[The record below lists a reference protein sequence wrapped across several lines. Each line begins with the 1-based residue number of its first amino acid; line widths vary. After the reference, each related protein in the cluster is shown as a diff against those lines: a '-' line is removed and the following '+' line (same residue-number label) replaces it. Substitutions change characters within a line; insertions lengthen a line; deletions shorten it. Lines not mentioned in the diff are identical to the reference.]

1 MIIAVLQ
8 PKETSNGKSVWRIL
22 VVDGDTAFS
31 KFIKLLL
38 ELDGHSVQTAN
49 IGKSALLILEQNKFD
64 LVTTDFSMAGM
75 KGDTL
80 AATIKKRLPN
90 QPVLMISSNG
100 ALANACGDP
109 LPGVDL
115 VIGKPF
121 TQKNLRE
128 AIAKVLGGI

>member
-1 MIIAVLQ
+1 M
-8 PKETSNGKSVWRIL
+8 
-22 VVDGDTAFS
+22 VDDDTAVS

-49 IGKSALLILEQNKFD
+49 NGKNALLILEQNKFD

-80 AATIKKRLPN
+80 ATTIKKRLPN
-90 QPVLMISSNG
+90 QPILMISSNG
-100 ALANACGDP
+100 ALAKARGDP
-109 LPGVDL
+109 LPSVDL

-121 TQKNLRE
+121 TQKDLRE
-128 AIAKVLGGI
+128 AISKVLGGI